1 MEQYS
6 PRINPKFAAFAH
18 CQYYPVIDDGILEL
32 TRKHSWKHLPLVC
45 ADAPGQPYGSALRI
59 GYTGTQ
65 EMDLAI
71 YRLKLRGTG
80 DRAFMLPFL
89 YVLQDGVFIPYEH

>member
-6 PRINPKFAAFAH
+6 PPGNPKVAALAQ
-18 CQYYPVIDDGILEL
+18 CQYSPVIDDGIFEL

-45 ADAPGQPYGSALRI
+45 TDAPGQPYGSALRI

-71 YRLKLRGTG
+71 YRLKLRGAE
-80 DRAFMLPFL
+80 DRTFMLPFL
-89 YVLQDGVFIPYEH
+89 YVLQDGIFIQYGH

>member
-6 PRINPKFAAFAH
+6 PSINPKVAAFA
-18 CQYYPVIDDGILEL
+18 QYQYCPIIDDGIFEL

-45 ADAPGQPYGSALRI
+45 TDAPGQPHGSALRI

-71 YRLKLRGTG
+71 YRLKLRGAG
-80 DRAFMLPFL
+80 DRALMLPFL
-89 YVLQDGVFIPYEH
+89 YVLQDGIFIPYEH

>member
-1 MEQYS
+1 MEKYF
-6 PRINPKFAAFAH
+6 PRMNSKVAALAH
-18 CQYYPVIDDGILEL
+18 CQYSPVIDDGILEL

-45 ADAPGQPYGSALRI
+45 TDAPGQPCGSALRI

-71 YRLKLRGTG
+71 YRLKPRGAE
-80 DRAFMLPFL
+80 DRAFTLPLL
-89 YVLQDGVFIPYEH
+89 YILQDGIFIPYEP